1 MKTIIDFIIKSSADP
16 RATSLTVKA
25 ALLGLIP
32 FIMQALDIAC
42 DFGKQC
48 YDLQPSL
55 FETIVS
61 ALADGTF
68 YLLSLISVIGFVY
81 GLGRKITRTIMGENE
96 ALK

>member
-42 DFGKQC
+42 DFGSQC
-48 YDLQPSL
+48 YSLQPTL
-55 FETIVS
+55 LETIVT
-61 ALADGTF
+61 AITDGTF
-68 YLLSLISVIGFVY
+68 YLLSLISIVGVIY
-81 GLGRKITRTIMGENE
+81 GLVRKVYRTIMGENE
-96 ALK
+96 VLK